1 MTKVDQYVE
10 GRVDAGG
17 VARLH
22 PDRRPEVAVPVRP
35 CRLEPAPYQHRI
47 DRSVQPKSRKVFT
60 SQLTVSPKSLR

>member
-47 DRSVQPKSRKVFT
+47 DRSV
-60 SQLTVSPKSLR
+60 